1 MKKVTILTALT
12 ISLFLIGCEE
22 EGDSVVHHQG
32 QNCME
37 CHSFNSGATIYSDLR
52 GKDNTSEGT
61 AKGYSMQLVLE
72 NHTVIQYRSARGYGN
87 VRWSGDTGAI
97 DNFTVQVIDTQ
108 GKVVNTSSSNSHN
121 VGRLACN
128 TCHTQNGLNGA
139 PGRIV
144 NYPLNNTLSNNVKK

>member
-1 MKKVTILTALT
+1 MV
-12 ISLFLIGCEE
+12 GCEEE

-37 CHSFNSGATIYSDLR
+37 CHAFDSAATVYNDLR
-52 GKDNTSEGT
+52 GKENTSEGT
-61 AKGYSMQLVLE
+61 AKGYSVQLVLE

-87 VRWSGDTGAI
+87 VRWNGDTGAI
-97 DNFTVQVIDTQ
+97 DNFTAQVIDGQ
-108 GKVVNTSSSNSHN
+108 GNVVNNSLTNSHN

-144 NYPLNNTLSNNVKK
+144 NYPFYNASKKKQTKDK